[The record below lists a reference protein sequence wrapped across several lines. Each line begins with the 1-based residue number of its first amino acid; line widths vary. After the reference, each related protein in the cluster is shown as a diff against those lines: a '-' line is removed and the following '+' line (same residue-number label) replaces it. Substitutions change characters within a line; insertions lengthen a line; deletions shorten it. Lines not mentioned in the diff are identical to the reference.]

1 MTQTSTYQPNIS
13 NNRKGEQE
21 GLQFQTLL
29 IAEALLG
36 LAVGIALLSYV
47 NTGIQYST
55 TDVVARDL
63 SLTLGAMVSSP
74 YPVTLNYQMNTSS
87 YTMSITPD
95 SVTVL
100 GPETSSR
107 SKIIG
112 SATTSIQPARVRY
125 QPSLLLTSDTSQV
138 SVNDDTSRLSDFCN
152 TLSQTIE
159 ENTINVSGTSP
170 LVLDAREALT
180 SSGRWTR
187 ANQTRAAVTLW
198 LQEQTRSSIQVKY
211 SNDASEGHQKTACYT
226 AANLRASHFD
236 RFQRISL
243 SKAGLP
249 ERMVEVTHPV
259 ETKAGQEI
267 NKEELITSVIDGM
280 NTGR

>member
-1 MTQTSTYQPNIS
+1 MTPSFNDGLTMTE
-13 NNRKGEQE
+13 NRKGEQE

-29 IAEALLG
+29 VAEALLG

-63 SLTLGAMVSSP
+63 SLTLGSIVSSP

-100 GPETSSR
+100 GPQASSR
-107 SKIIG
+107 SNIIG
-112 SATTSIQPARVRY
+112 SSTKAIQPARVRY

-138 SVNDDTSRLSDFCN
+138 SVNDGTSRLSDFCN

-159 ENTINVSGTSP
+159 SNTVNVSGTSP
-170 LVLDAREALT
+170 LVPDAREAVA
-180 SSGRWTR
+180 SSDRWNR
-187 ANQTRAAVTLW
+187 ANQTRAAITLW
-198 LQEQTRSSIQVKY
+198 LRDQTTGSVEVKY
-211 SNDASEGHQKTACYT
+211 STDASEGHQKTACYT

-243 SKAGLP
+243 STEDIP
-249 ERMVEVTHPV
+249 EKMIEVTHPV
-259 ETKAGQEI
+259 ETKIGQEI

-280 NTGR
+280 NTAR